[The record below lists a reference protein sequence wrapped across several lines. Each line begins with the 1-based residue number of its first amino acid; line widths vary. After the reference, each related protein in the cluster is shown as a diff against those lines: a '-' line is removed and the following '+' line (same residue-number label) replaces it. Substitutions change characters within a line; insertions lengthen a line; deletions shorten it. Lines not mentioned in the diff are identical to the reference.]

1 MTASAESPNQ
11 SLPEGTG
18 LPEEPPLALEPDLP
32 SDGRDEVGEAMIR
45 DLPRRPELSESPS
58 PSGSIGKRKL
68 PRP

>member
-11 SLPEGTG
+11 SLPQGTG
-18 LPEEPPLALEPDLP
+18 LSEEPSFAVEPDLP

-58 PSGSIGKRKL
+58 PSGFIGKRKL
-68 PRP
+68 SRP